1 MTYHNN
7 PNIGRCGAEM
17 VEKGVGGEAA
27 ERRSVYSGTCTVR
40 SAKNKT
46 VCVTRLC
53 GVNAFCQLKSRPAWR
68 VSVRYCGH
76 FSLVSLLILQSES
89 GQEKKKME
97 RQTHWIHVISGGQTI
112 RVAKSNGPL
121 ASCSPFHSLLTDF
134 RGDTKGLLCG

>member
-1 MTYHNN
+1 MEIFQINRHNVMTYHNN

-76 FSLVSLLILQSES
+76 FSPVSLLILQSES
-89 GQEKKKME
+89 GQEKKKWKDKRTGFMSLAVG
-97 RQTHWIHVISGGQTI
+97 RPFAWLNLMARS
-112 RVAKSNGPL
+112 RVV
-121 ASCSPFHSLLTDF
+121 LLFT
-134 RGDTKGLLCG
+134 LY